1 SRGERPAGREPHGQ
15 RRARLV
21 EDRAGRH
28 RGPVP
33 AGGAHDP
40 AITRPPASNAVAP
53 GAFEPV
59 WPAQPLQIVQAVG
72 IGAEPGLKL
81 ADRAWV
87 VQPAT
92 DLSHGLS
99 LLRLNGE
106 PRPPLCRALG
116 ARSPALG
123 KGTVCLR

>member
-1 SRGERPAGREPHGQ
+1 
-15 RRARLV
+15 
-21 EDRAGRH
+21 
-28 RGPVP
+28 VP

-40 AITRPPASNAVAP
+40 PITGPPASNAVAP

-59 WPAQPLQIVQAVG
+59 WPAQPLQVVQAVG
-72 IGAEPGLKL
+72 IGAEPGLEL
-81 ADRAWV
+81 VDRAWV

-106 PRPPLCRALG
+106 PEPPL
-116 ARSPALG
+116 
-123 KGTVCLR
+123 